1 MLTKITK
8 DCTIETST
16 ASPTISNTVRHQQE
30 FFEPEQEREFFEERS
45 FSPDDIVVSP
55 KFGIGK
61 MIGVEHMPG
70 LERSFFTIES
80 MHQKMKN
87 MIPTDS
93 DILIR
98 KVATKGSFNRSLDT
112 IQKKDVSF
120 EYESRKDRIANYQDR
135 VKSNQVPLG
144 NILAVIKEIQLLK
157 DKGAVERQLMN
168 ELLETV
174 SKEYAFVFECEVDE
188 AKKTIKKRILQ

>member
-1 MLTKITK
+1 LL
-8 DCTIETST
+8 TST
-16 ASPTISNTVRHQQE
+16 KECPINTQVVDPKE
-30 FFEPEQEREFFEERS
+30 ETKFFEDRK

-55 KFGIGK
+55 KFGIGR
-61 MIGVEHMPG
+61 MMGVEHMPG
-70 LERSFFTIES
+70 LDRSFFTIES

-98 KVATKGSFNRSLDT
+98 KVATKGSFNRSLDRV
-112 IQKKDVSF
+112 QKAEVKKS
-120 EYESRKDRIANYQDR
+120 YENRKERIACYQDR
-135 VKSNQVPLG
+135 VRSNQVTLG
-144 NILAVIKEIQLLK
+144 NILTVIKEIYQLK

-174 SKEYAFVFECEVDE
+174 SKEYSFVFECDVEE
-188 AKKTIKKRILQ
+188 AKKTIKKRIIQ

>member
-1 MLTKITK
+1 MRTPITK
-8 DCTIETST
+8 DCLIETLSASQT
-16 ASPTISNTVRHQQE
+16 ASHTHQQE
-30 FFEPEQEREFFEERS
+30 FFDTAQELEFFEQRS
-45 FSPDDIVVSP
+45 FSPNDIVVSP

-61 MIGVEHMPG
+61 MIGVERMPG
-70 LERSFFTIES
+70 LDRSFFTIES

-98 KVATKGSFNRSLDT
+98 KVATKVSFNRSLDT
-112 IQKKDVSF
+112 VQKKDVAT
-120 EYESRKDRIANYQDR
+120 EYDSRKDRIANYQDR
-135 VKSNQVPLG
+135 VKSNQVTLG

-174 SKEYAFVFECEVDE
+174 SKEYAFVFECEVEE

>member
-1 MLTKITK
+1 
-8 DCTIETST
+8 
-16 ASPTISNTVRHQQE
+16 
-30 FFEPEQEREFFEERS
+30 
-45 FSPDDIVVSP
+45 
-55 KFGIGK
+55 
-61 MIGVEHMPG
+61 
-70 LERSFFTIES
+70 
-80 MHQKMKN
+80 MKN

-98 KVATKGSFNRSLDT
+98 KVATKNSFNKSLDKV
-112 IQKKDVSF
+112 QKKDVHN
-120 EYESRKDRIANYQDR
+120 EYENRKERIACYQEQVR
-135 VKSNQVPLG
+135 SNQVTLG

-174 SKEYAFVFECEVDE
+174 SREYAFVFECEVDE

>member
-1 MLTKITK
+1 MTQWIAINPITK
-8 DCTIETST
+8 DCPIETST
-16 ASPTISNTVRHQQE
+16 AALTGQQEYFGQDQELE
-30 FFEPEQEREFFEERS
+30 FFEKRT
-45 FSPDDIVVSP
+45 FSPNDIVVSP

-112 IQKKDVSF
+112 IQKKDVKK
-120 EYESRKDRIANYQDR
+120 EYDSRKDRIANYQDR
-135 VKSNQVPLG
+135 VRSNQVTLG

>member
-1 MLTKITK
+1 MLKLTK
-8 DCTIETST
+8 DCLIETQTTETTTETTSAT
-16 ASPTISNTVRHQQE
+16 TREEKKI
-30 FFEPEQEREFFEERS
+30 FEDRK

-55 KFGIGK
+55 KFGIGR
-61 MIGVEHMPG
+61 MVGVEHMPG
-70 LERSFFTIES
+70 LGRSFFTIES

-98 KVATKGSFNRSLDT
+98 KVATKGSFNRSLDRVHKT
-112 IQKKDVSF
+112 VIKKS
-120 EYESRKDRIANYQDR
+120 YENRKERIACYQER
-135 VKSNQVPLG
+135 VRSNQVTLG
-144 NILAVIKEIQLLK
+144 NILSVIKEIHQLK

-174 SKEYAFVFECEVDE
+174 SKEYSFVFECEVEE
-188 AKKTIKKRILQ
+188 AKKTIKKRLVH

>member
-1 MLTKITK
+1 MVLRSALSNGLLTLTKE
-8 DCTIETST
+8 CLIETATST
-16 ASPTISNTVRHQQE
+16 HSHTENHHY
-30 FFEPEQEREFFEERS
+30 FDERS

-55 KFGIGK
+55 KFGIGR
-61 MIGVEHMPG
+61 IVGVEHMED
-70 LERSFFTIES
+70 LDRSFFTIQS

-98 KVATKGSFNRSLDT
+98 KVATKNSFNKSLDKV
-112 IQKKDVSF
+112 QKKDVHN
-120 EYESRKDRIANYQDR
+120 EYENRKERIACYQEQVR
-135 VKSNQVPLG
+135 SNQVTLG

-174 SKEYAFVFECEVDE
+174 SREYAFVFECEVDE